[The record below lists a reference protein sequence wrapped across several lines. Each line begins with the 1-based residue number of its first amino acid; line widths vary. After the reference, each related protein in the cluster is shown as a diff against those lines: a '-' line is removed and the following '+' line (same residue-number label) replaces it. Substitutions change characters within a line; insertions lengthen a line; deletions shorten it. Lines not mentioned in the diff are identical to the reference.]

1 MIKDNKIALMYS
13 FVTLIL
19 TFIVGQ
25 VLMILYPNGNTI
37 GSSVLFILINLLPMI
52 VAIVFS
58 KYEKKKKVLKDM
70 FFKKEKITP
79 YILVICSVILYYGV
93 SFLLKNIEF
102 TGGTIIALLSYIPWT
117 ILQGGLEEC
126 GWRWYL
132 QPKFDIKKY
141 FLKMIIISFVWF
153 LWHIPIYRL
162 SWITA
167 GSSNYLIFYLMI
179 LGNTFMFGAIKEYS
193 RGVLLC
199 VIAHI
204 FIDSFAVLMLVQ
216 SNIIPIVILVIIE
229 IVIFVFVIR
238 KIPNIN

>member
-1 MIKDNKIALMYS
+1 MIKDNKIALLYS

-25 VLMILYPNGNTI
+25 VLLILYPNGNTI

-79 YILVICSVILYYGV
+79 YILVICSVILYYRV

-132 QPKFDIKKY
+132 QPKLKINSFVR
-141 FLKMIIISFVWF
+141 KMIVISIIWF

-162 SWITA
+162 PWITV

-179 LGNTFMFGAIKEYS
+179 LGNTFMFGTIKEKS
-193 RGVLLC
+193 KGVLPC
-199 VIAHI
+199 VIAHMI
-204 FIDSFAVLMLVQ
+204 IDSLEVLMLVQ
-216 SNIIPIVILVIIE
+216 SNIVSIIILVTIE
-229 IVIFVFVIR
+229 IVFSAFANK
-238 KIPNIN
+238 KIPNA